1 MNLKKLK
8 FLIGGLTL
16 AVFTVVVI
24 FAASPSH
31 AQADDVA
38 EDATVMV
45 ADDAEA
51 CSAVCTDTKDCSA
64 ECMKNKECEKV
75 CAPSCEVTSE

>member
-31 AQADDVA
+31 AQADGVTEGATEIVA
-38 EDATVMV
+38 N
-45 ADDAEA
+45 DAEM
-51 CSAVCTDTKDCSA
+51 SNELCTDTKDCST
-64 ECMKNKECEKV
+64 ECMKNKECKTV
-75 CAPSCEVTSE
+75 CAPGCDVPCE